1 LIKIYYEF
9 FSLYNFAKRRQIE
22 IKRISCIFNPVD
34 SFLIKYYSIGKYGK
48 GRIHHGEDRNFKRW
62 HKGNHLTV
70 EDLDRLMSF
79 YRSLPEED
87 LKYLRVDVTN
97 KNIVKQRI
105 EVAESANIFRII
117 ALQGDSIVADGA
129 LELTTEEWR
138 RHQGELR
145 VIVAKEFRRKGVGM
159 IIMREV
165 YFLAMEK
172 KVEKVVAKMMKPQ
185 VAARTIC
192 RKLGFHEE
200 SVIPDYV
207 KDQSGKSQDLV
218 IMTCNIQ
225 ELWKELDQFYM
236 DSDWERCR

>member
-1 LIKIYYEF
+1 MEKAETLKDGTKVTI
-9 FSLYNFAKRRQIE
+9 
-22 IKRISCIFNPVD
+22 
-34 SFLIKYYSIGKYGK
+34 
-48 GRIHHGEDRNFKRW
+48 RN
-62 HKGNHLTV
+62 LTID
-70 EDLDRLMSF
+70 DLDRLMSF

-87 LKYLRVDVTN
+87 LRYLRVDVTN
-97 KNIVKQRI
+97 RNIVKQRI
-105 EVAESANIFRII
+105 ESAEAANIFRII
-117 ALQGDSIVADGA
+117 ALKGDRIIGDGA

-145 VIVAKEFRRKGVGM
+145 VIVAEEFRRKGAGM
-159 IIMREV
+159 IIMREL

-192 RKLGFHEE
+192 KKLGFKEE
-200 SVIPDYV
+200 VLIPDYV
-207 KDQSGKSQDLV
+207 KDQTGKSQDLV
-218 IMTCNIQ
+218 VMTCDIQ

>member
-1 LIKIYYEF
+1 ME
-9 FSLYNFAKRRQIE
+9 RE
-22 IKRISCIFNPVD
+22 TFNMEKTETLKDGTKVT
-34 SFLIKYYSIGKYGK
+34 I
-48 GRIHHGEDRNFKRW
+48 RN
-62 HKGNHLTV
+62 LTV

-79 YRSLPEED
+79 YQSLPEED

-97 KNIVKQRI
+97 RNIVKQRI
-105 EVAESANIFRII
+105 EAAESANIFRII
-117 ALQGDSIVADGA
+117 ALKGESIIADGA

-145 VIVAKEFRRKGVGM
+145 VIVAEEFRHKGVGM
-159 IIMREV
+159 IIMREL
-165 YFLAMEK
+165 YFLAIEK

-185 VAARTIC
+185 VGARTIC
-192 RKLGFHEE
+192 KKLGFHEE
-200 SVIPDYV
+200 LVIPDYV
-207 KDQSGKSQDLV
+207 KDQTGKSQDLV

>member
-1 LIKIYYEF
+1 MAREAFIMEKTETLKDGTKVTI
-9 FSLYNFAKRRQIE
+9 
-22 IKRISCIFNPVD
+22 
-34 SFLIKYYSIGKYGK
+34 
-48 GRIHHGEDRNFKRW
+48 RN
-62 HKGNHLTV
+62 LTV

-87 LKYLRVDVTN
+87 IKYLRVDVTN

-105 EVAESANIFRII
+105 EFAKAGDIFRII
-117 ALQGDSIVADGA
+117 ALKGDSIIADGA

-145 VIVAKEFRRKGVGM
+145 VIVAEEFRRKGVGM
-159 IIMREV
+159 IIMREL

-185 VAARTIC
+185 IAARTIC
-192 RKLGFHEE
+192 MTLGFHEE
-200 SVIPDYV
+200 LVIPDYV
-207 KDQSGKSQDLV
+207 KDQTGNFQDLI
-218 IMTCNIQ
+218 IMTCDIQ

>member
-1 LIKIYYEF
+1 MAREAFIMEKTETLKDGTKVTI
-9 FSLYNFAKRRQIE
+9 
-22 IKRISCIFNPVD
+22 
-34 SFLIKYYSIGKYGK
+34 
-48 GRIHHGEDRNFKRW
+48 RN
-62 HKGNHLTV
+62 LTV

-87 LKYLRVDVTN
+87 LRYLRVDVTN
-97 KNIVKQRI
+97 RNIVKQRI
-105 EVAESANIFRII
+105 EAAESGDIFRII
-117 ALQGDSIVADGA
+117 ALKGDSIIADGA

-145 VIVAKEFRRKGVGM
+145 VIVAEEFRHKGVGM
-159 IIMREV
+159 IIMREL
-165 YFLAMEK
+165 YFLAVEK

-192 RKLGFHEE
+192 KTLGFHEE
-200 SVIPDYV
+200 LVIPDYV
-207 KDQSGKSQDLV
+207 KDQTGKSQDLV
-218 IMTCNIQ
+218 IMTCDIQ

>member
-1 LIKIYYEF
+1 MDKTETLKDGSKVTI
-9 FSLYNFAKRRQIE
+9 
-22 IKRISCIFNPVD
+22 
-34 SFLIKYYSIGKYGK
+34 
-48 GRIHHGEDRNFKRW
+48 RN
-62 HKGNHLTV
+62 LTV

-87 LKYLRVDVTN
+87 KKYLRIDVTN
-97 KNIVKQRI
+97 RNIVKQRI
-105 EVAESANIFRII
+105 EAAESANIFRII
-117 ALQGDSIVADGA
+117 ALQGDTIIADGA

-145 VIVAKEFRRKGVGM
+145 VIVAEEFRRKGVGM

-165 YFLAMEK
+165 YFLAIEK
-172 KVEKVVAKMMKPQ
+172 KVEKVIAKMMKPQ
-185 VAARTIC
+185 AAAMKIC
-192 RKLGFHEE
+192 RTLGFHEE
-200 SVIPDYV
+200 VLIPDYV
-207 KDQSGKSQDLV
+207 KDQTGKSQDLV

>member
-1 LIKIYYEF
+1 MNKTETLKDGT
-9 FSLYNFAKRRQIE
+9 K
-22 IKRISCIFNPVD
+22 VTV
-34 SFLIKYYSIGKYGK
+34 
-48 GRIHHGEDRNFKRW
+48 RN
-62 HKGNHLTV
+62 LTI

-79 YRSLPEED
+79 YQSLPEED

-97 KNIVKQRI
+97 RNIVRQRI
-105 EVAESANIFRII
+105 EYAEAGNIFRII
-117 ALQGDSIVADGA
+117 ALKGDSIIADGA

-138 RHQGELR
+138 SHQGELR

-159 IIMREV
+159 IIMREL
-165 YFLAMEK
+165 YFLALEK

-192 RKLGFHEE
+192 KKLGFREE
-200 SVIPDYV
+200 VLIHDYV

-218 IMTCNIQ
+218 IMTCDIQ
-225 ELWKELDQFYM
+225 ELWKELDHFYM

>member
-1 LIKIYYEF
+1 MAREEF
-9 FSLYNFAKRRQIE
+9 IMEKTETLKDGTKVTI
-22 IKRISCIFNPVD
+22 
-34 SFLIKYYSIGKYGK
+34 
-48 GRIHHGEDRNFKRW
+48 RN
-62 HKGNHLTV
+62 LAI
-70 EDLDRLMSF
+70 EDLDRLMDF

-97 KNIVKQRI
+97 RNIVKQRI
-105 EVAESANIFRII
+105 ETAESANIFRII
-117 ALQGDSIVADGA
+117 ALQGDSIIADGA

-138 RHQGELR
+138 KHQGELR
-145 VIVAKEFRRKGVGM
+145 VIVADEFRHKGAGM
-159 IIMREV
+159 IIMREL
-165 YFLAMEK
+165 YFLAIEK

-185 VAARTIC
+185 AAARTIC
-192 RKLGFHEE
+192 KKLGFHEE